1 MGLPVDAEINGRYV
15 ISQEVAGA
23 NSKIVVT
30 RLVDLS
36 KQQLIIKEE
45 WLNFLD
51 GLCPS
56 MINMTVMEMLCDA
69 LFV

>member
-30 RLVDLS
+30 RLVDLA
-36 KQQLIIKEE
+36 KQQPIIKEE

-56 MINMTVMEMLCDA
+56 MIDMAVMEMLCDA
-69 LFV
+69 LFA